1 MNKKFNIWWIIAIIL
16 GVLLVGFGIFY
27 FTYRRMVVKPNKVE
41 VINKEITPTATPT
54 PDPLASYSIL
64 LLGYGGPQHEGGWLT
79 DSIMVAKIDPRAEEV
94 TLISIPRDLWVNI
107 PIEKEETVKRKIN
120 EAYAIG
126 ISDKQYPNK
135 EIRFTGE
142 AGGGELAKAVVEKVV
157 GFKIDYF
164 ATLDFDGFV
173 KIVDILGGI
182 NVNVERAFD
191 DPRYPIEEKM
201 NDSCE
206 KSDEEIE
213 ALTAT
218 MSGEKLEKEFTCRY
232 EELHFDRGFQLMDG
246 ELALKFARS
255 RHSETDGGDFNRG
268 ARQRLVVEAIK
279 DRVINLGFVSKI
291 VPTIKTLTY
300 HIKTDITFKK
310 MNELVL
316 KVPEIAE
323 YEIVSIALTDRDIL
337 INDVASTGQF
347 VLMPEAGEDNW
358 EEIYEYIENKGKIV
372 IPTTIEEEI

>member
-1 MNKKFNIWWIIAIIL
+1 
-16 GVLLVGFGIFY
+16 V
-27 FTYRRMVVKPNKVE
+27 
-41 VINKEITPTATPT
+41 
-54 PDPLASYSIL
+54 
-64 LLGYGGPQHEGGWLT
+64 
-79 DSIMVAKIDPRAEEV
+79 
-94 TLISIPRDLWVNI
+94 
-107 PIEKEETVKRKIN
+107 PIEKEKTVKRKVN

-126 ISDKQYPNK
+126 ISDRQYPNK
-135 EIRFTGE
+135 EVRFTGE
-142 AGGGELAKAVVEKVV
+142 AGGGEMAKVVIEKVV

-173 KIVDILGGI
+173 KIVDLLGGI
-182 NVNVERAFD
+182 NVNVEKTFD

-206 KSDEEIE
+206 KSEEEIE

-218 MSGEKLEKEFTCRY
+218 MSGEKLEEEFSCRY

-246 ELALKFARS
+246 ETALKFARS
-255 RHSETDGGDFNRG
+255 RHSPTDGGDFNRG

-300 HIKTDITFKK
+300 HIKTDVTFKE
-310 MNELVL
+310 MNELVV
-316 KVPEIAE
+316 KVPEIAD
-323 YEIVSIALTDRDIL
+323 YEIVSIALTDEYIL

-347 VLMPEAGEDNW
+347 VLMPEAGENEW
-358 EEIYEYIENKGKIV
+358 GEIHEYIENKGEIV
-372 IPTTIEEEI
+372 ISTTIEEEI